1 MSVARINIESVLKKN
16 WSLASPEKMSD
27 RKLYNLIINF
37 MNCRNLKEYS
47 FEDLK
52 RKKEIGH
59 LPIPLEDQLL
69 LYQYALE
76 FEYYLDL
83 Q

>member
-1 MSVARINIESVLKKN
+1 MSVARRNIESVLSKFGL
-16 WSLASPEKMSD
+16 SHHLQELSD

-37 MNCRNLKEYS
+37 MNCESLKQHS

-52 RKKEIGH
+52 SKKKIV

-69 LYQYALE
+69 LYKHALQLE
-76 FEYYLDL
+76 NNLDI
-83 Q
+83 

>member
-1 MSVARINIESVLKKN
+1 MSVARRKIESVLKKFGL
-16 WSLASPEKMSD
+16 SHHLQELSD

-37 MNCRNLKEYS
+37 MNCESLKQHS

-52 RKKEIGH
+52 GKQKID

-69 LYQYALE
+69 LYKYALE
-76 FEYYLDL
+76 LEYNLNM
-83 Q
+83 